1 MYGAGVDPA
10 DGRKQGPWG
19 KTIMNHKK
27 RLSNI
32 RGDLSGAVSAA
43 IISIP
48 LSIGY
53 GIIVY
58 GPLGAEFLPF
68 AALLGIYACL
78 LGGLC
83 ASLLGGTEIQIT
95 APKAPLSLL
104 LAAFVAPLALSLQIP
119 DVASRNMLIV
129 GLASLCVLI
138 AGIIQFLFGIL
149 RLGNLIK
156 YVPYPVVS
164 GFMNGIAFILI
175 YEQMAPL
182 VGASGHVSLFEIFYN
197 PTVVQ
202 PFTLV
207 VGLTTIIVIF
217 IARRFIKAVPASL
230 IGLVAGTALFY
241 ALKNIAGVS
250 ALGPVIG
257 NFSFQWPEPD
267 IFPEAF
273 RLLDNIDLTD
283 LFPRILITGFVLGS
297 IGSLE
302 SLLSSVAADNIAGT
316 RHKSNKELI
325 GQGIGNMMNALFSA
339 LPSAGSELHDMANY
353 KAGGRTRLS
362 SLICGLLI
370 LLIVMTLGSVI
381 GKLPLTVIAG
391 IIVSVG
397 FGLFDKWTLDL
408 FRNLL
413 RAREQQKR
421 IIANLAVTIVV
432 AVITV
437 CVNLIVAVLIGI
449 AIASGL
455 FVARMGKSII
465 KRKYFGDQIH
475 SKKVRSIKN
484 NTLLEERGKGI
495 IVFELRGPL
504 FFGSADNL
512 AREIEGAIN
521 HYTYC
526 ILDLKRVNEIDSTGA
541 KILGQISKKVN
552 ESGKYLLISYLM
564 DNPSLSDFLKAMG
577 VYKILGEN
585 CFFTDTDAALEWAED
600 NVLTQSLELAGAS
613 DRIQLEQMDILRDL
627 PPQEIH
633 ALEQKLTR
641 KTFNKG
647 EIIVKEGDADRNL
660 FLLTKGLVS
669 VRIHL
674 PESDRYKRL
683 ITYSAGVTF
692 GEMAF
697 LDGSPRSA
705 DVWSDEDSETYV
717 LSPAEFSVLQ
727 DESPQIAIKLIR
739 NLALEISDRLRIRTN
754 EVRVLE
760 EG

>member
-1 MYGAGVDPA
+1 
-10 DGRKQGPWG
+10 
-19 KTIMNHKK
+19 MNLKK
-27 RLSNI
+27 RLVNMK
-32 RGDLSGAVSAA
+32 GDLSGAVSAA

-68 AALLGIYACL
+68 AALLGIYACI
-78 LGGLC
+78 LGGIC
-83 ASLLGGTEIQIT
+83 ASLLGGTDIQIT

-104 LAAFVAPLALSLQIP
+104 LAAFVAPLALNLHVP
-119 DVASRNMLIV
+119 DVASRNSLIV
-129 GLASLCVLI
+129 GLASLCVLT
-138 AGIIQFLFGIL
+138 GGMVQFLFGTL

-164 GFMNGIAFILI
+164 GFMNGIAVILI
-175 YEQMAPL
+175 LEQIGPL
-182 VGASGHVSLFEIFYN
+182 VGSRGHVSLLEIFIN

-202 PFTLV
+202 PLTLV
-207 VGLTTIIVIF
+207 VGLATLIVIF
-217 IARRFIKAVPASL
+217 FARRLTKTVPASL
-230 IGLVAGTALFY
+230 IGLVTGTALFY
-241 ALKNIAGVS
+241 ALQNFSGAS

-257 NFSFQWPEPD
+257 NFSFQWPKPN
-267 IFPEAF
+267 ILPEAF
-273 RLLDNIDLTD
+273 RLLDHINLAE
-283 LFPRILITGFVLGS
+283 LFPHIIITGFVLGS
-297 IGSLE
+297 IGALE

-316 RHKSNKELI
+316 RHRSNKELM
-325 GQGIGNMMNALFSA
+325 GQGIGNMMNAVFSA
-339 LPSAGSELHDMANY
+339 LPSAGSELHNVASY

-381 GKLPLTVIAG
+381 GKIPLTVIAA

-397 FGLFDKWTLDL
+397 IGLFDKWVLDL
-408 FRNLL
+408 IRHLPQ
-413 RAREQQKR
+413 ADEQQKR
-421 IIANLAVTIVV
+421 IIVNLAVTIVV
-432 AVITV
+432 AVVTV

-449 AIASGL
+449 AVASGL
-455 FVARMGKSII
+455 FVVRMGKSIV
-465 KRKYFGDQIH
+465 KRKYCGDQIR

-484 NTLLEERGKGI
+484 NKLLEDRGKGI
-495 IVFELRGPL
+495 IVYELRGPL

-512 AREIEGAIN
+512 AGEIESAIN

-526 ILDLKRVNEIDSTGA
+526 ILDMKRVNEIDSTGA
-541 KILGQISKKVN
+541 KILGQIGKKVTA
-552 ESGKYLLISYLM
+552 SGKYLLISYLM
-564 DNPSLSDFLKAMG
+564 ANPSLSGFLKAMG
-577 VYKILGEN
+577 VYKNIGED
-585 CFFTDTDAALEWAED
+585 CFFPDTDAALEWAED

-613 DRIQLEQMDILRDL
+613 DRIQLEQMDILRDFA
-627 PPQEIH
+627 PREIH

-647 EIIVKEGDADRNL
+647 EIIVKEGDSDRNL
-660 FLLTKGLVS
+660 FLLSKGLVS

-674 PESDRYKRL
+674 TESDRYKRL

-705 DVWSDEDSETYV
+705 DVWADEESETYM
-717 LSPAEFSVLQ
+717 LSPAEFNGLQ
-727 DESPQIAIKLIR
+727 NESPQIAIKLIR
-739 NLALEISDRLRIRTN
+739 NIALEMSDRLRIRTN